1 MVVETYKLIKTIKK
15 MYPVVLFFKDRYFP
29 DGQTYYSEKALIE
42 SKRVDEKL
50 RHL

>member
-15 MYPVVLFFKDRYFP
+15 MYPVVLFLKIGIFQMDRHII
-29 DGQTYYSEKALIE
+29 QKKHSL
-42 SKRVDEKL
+42 SLKRVDEKL